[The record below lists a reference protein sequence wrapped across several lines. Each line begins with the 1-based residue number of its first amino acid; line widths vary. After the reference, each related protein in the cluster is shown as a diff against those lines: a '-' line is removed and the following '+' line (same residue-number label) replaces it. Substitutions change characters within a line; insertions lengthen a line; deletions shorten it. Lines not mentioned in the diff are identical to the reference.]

1 MYPTITCMPP
11 VFIEHRLDI
20 MTNVSRPRLKHS
32 LSSVPE
38 IPGPCTL
45 GFKPDHSHKRF
56 PSNPNKTSYCNG
68 KASRLTRRT
77 LTKTVSFLVTTIYF
91 LELCYFESNISMILI
106 NKCKLAGWWFFLIT
120 IFYEAFYFL
129 ELYVSLLEVFQNKIK
144 DQYMGCWRDGSVV
157 KTTTALPED
166 PGSFPSTH
174 MAAHTCL

>member
-1 MYPTITCMPP
+1 MLGRPKQKDKELVDSLRCLRPCLRQKNLSSRLYPTITCMPP

-68 KASRLTRRT
+68 KASRLTRHT

-106 NKCKLAGWWFFLIT
+106 N
-120 IFYEAFYFL
+120 
-129 ELYVSLLEVFQNKIK
+129 VN
-144 DQYMGCWRDGSVV
+144 
-157 KTTTALPED
+157 
-166 PGSFPSTH
+166 
-174 MAAHTCL
+174 

>member
-1 MYPTITCMPP
+1 MLTFYPWLSRKNLDQALWLINAQCLEGRSRRIRSLWTACVAWGLVSGKKNLSSRLYPTITCMPP

-68 KASRLTRRT
+68 KASRLTRHT

-106 NKCKLAGWWFFLIT
+106 N
-120 IFYEAFYFL
+120 
-129 ELYVSLLEVFQNKIK
+129 VN
-144 DQYMGCWRDGSVV
+144 
-157 KTTTALPED
+157 
-166 PGSFPSTH
+166 
-174 MAAHTCL
+174 

>member
-1 MYPTITCMPP
+1 MLGRPKQKDKELVDSLRCLRPCLRQKNLSSRLYPTITCMPP

-20 MTNVSRPRLKHS
+20 MTNVNRPRLKHS

-106 NKCKLAGWWFFLIT
+106 NKCKLAGW
-120 IFYEAFYFL
+120 
-129 ELYVSLLEVFQNKIK
+129 
-144 DQYMGCWRDGSVV
+144 
-157 KTTTALPED
+157 
-166 PGSFPSTH
+166 
-174 MAAHTCL
+174 